1 MLMRIGAKTL
11 ARDKINMSHKKIG
24 APGGRAAAKYTSPSK
39 EAYFCGRVRGA
50 CVIIVL
56 MFKNYIQKKLEKYV
70 AKYLRRH
77 PDIKLIIVT
86 GSVGKTGT
94 KVAIGTVL
102 SERFRVRLHE
112 GNHNAELSG
121 PLAILGIAY
130 PENLKSIWTWLAV
143 FRAARRRIHQPSDV
157 DVIIQEVGSDRI
169 GQVPHFGTYAR
180 PYLAVVT
187 AVSAEHM
194 EFFQTI
200 DAVAAE
206 ELSAANFSE
215 SALINRDN
223 IDGAYAAKLTNP
235 QINTYGTTD
244 AAEFHFIQEDYTLQ
258 DGFTGLFM
266 AQGQLNIGVKV
277 QLKVAGEHSLRAAIA
292 AGAVGLKLGMTAD
305 ELRSGLNKIRP
316 VSGRMNILRGVK
328 DTIII
333 DDTYNSSPLAAA
345 AAIQALYAL
354 SVPQR
359 IVVLGSMNEL
369 GATSPAEHAAIG
381 KLCDPSL
388 IAHVITVG
396 EQAETYLA
404 PAALSK
410 GCHVVSFKTALEAGA
425 YAHKVLE
432 TGAAILFK
440 GSQGGIYLEEAVKI
454 VLHATEEEHQ
464 LVRQSAAW
472 LEEKQAFFSKF

>member
-1 MLMRIGAKTL
+1 MGVVL
-11 ARDKINMSHKKIG
+11 AS
-24 APGGRAAAKYTSPSK
+24 
-39 EAYFCGRVRGA
+39 CG
-50 CVIIVL
+50 IIEV
-56 MFKNYIQKKLEKYV
+56 MFKDYIQKKLEKYV
-70 AKYLRRH
+70 TTYLRRH

-102 SERFRVRLHE
+102 SQRFRVRLHE

-130 PENLKSIWTWLAV
+130 PENLKSIRTWLGI
-143 FRAARRRIHQPSDV
+143 FSAARQRIRRPSDV

-169 GQVPHFGTYAR
+169 GQVPHFGTYAT

-194 EFFQTI
+194 EFFQTL

-206 ELSAANFSE
+206 ELSAANFSQF
-215 SALINRDN
+215 ALINRDN

-235 QINTYGTTD
+235 RINTYGTTD

-258 DGFTGLFM
+258 DGFTGLFST
-266 AQGQLNIGVKV
+266 QGELNVGVKV

-292 AGAVGLKLGMTAD
+292 AGAVGLKMGMTPD
-305 ELRSGLNKIRP
+305 ELRTGLNNIRP
-316 VSGRMNILRGVK
+316 VKGRMNILRGVEE
-328 DTIII
+328 TIII

-369 GATSPAEHAAIG
+369 GATSPAEHTAIG

-388 IAHVITVG
+388 LAHVITVG
-396 EQAETYLA
+396 EQAATYLA
-404 PAALSK
+404 PAALSN

-432 TGAAILFK
+432 KGAAILFK

-454 VLHATEEEHQ
+454 VLHATEEEEQ

-472 LEEKQAFFSKF
+472 LEEKQAFFSKFS